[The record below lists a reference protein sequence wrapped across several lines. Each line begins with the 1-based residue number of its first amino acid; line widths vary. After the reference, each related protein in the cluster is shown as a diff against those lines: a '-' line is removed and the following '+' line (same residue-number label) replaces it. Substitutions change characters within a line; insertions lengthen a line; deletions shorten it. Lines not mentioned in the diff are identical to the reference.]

1 MEKIYDLIIIGAGP
15 AGITAGIYAKNFGI
29 DCIILGEEIGGLLN
43 GSYKVDN
50 YPGIF
55 DVTGEDLVKKFK
67 AHQEY
72 LEILLKQESVGKI
85 EKEKEVFRITASNGE
100 YSAKTLILAFGTQV
114 KKLEIKNSEK
124 FENRGVYYQSGH
136 NVSLFKDKIIAI
148 VGGANSAVMKAVK
161 FSEQAK
167 KVYLIYRKDKLR
179 ADKIWTDK
187 LMKLKNVE
195 AIYNA
200 NVAEISDHK
209 ELESVILDNG
219 QEIKIDSLFVEAGAV
234 PNTVLIQGLGIETN
248 ELGYIEVSKC
258 QGTNIDGVFAAGD
271 ATTGSNGFRQIITA
285 CSEGAIAALGA
296 LNYLHKK

>member
-1 MEKIYDLIIIGAGP
+1 MEKIHDLIIIGAGP
-15 AGITAGIYAKNFGI
+15 AGITAGIYAKNFGL
-29 DCIILGEEIGGLLN
+29 DCLILGEKEGGLLN

-67 AHQEY
+67 AHQKY
-72 LEILLKQESVGKI
+72 LEIPFKKESVGEIKKDGEI
-85 EKEKEVFRITASNGE
+85 FKVIATNKE
-100 YSAKTLILAFGTQV
+100 YSAKSLILAFGTQV
-114 KKLEIKNSEK
+114 KKLEIKNSGK
-124 FENRGVYYQSGH
+124 FENKGVYYQSGH
-136 NVSLFKDKIIAI
+136 NAFLFKEKTIAI

-161 FSEQAK
+161 FSEQAE

-179 ADKIWTDK
+179 ADSAWLDE
-187 LMKLKNVE
+187 LAKLKNVE
-195 AIYNA
+195 VIYNA

-219 QEIKIDSLFVEAGAV
+219 KELKIDSLFIEAGAV
-234 PNTVLIQGLGIETN
+234 PNTVLIHELGIKTN
-248 ELGYIEVSKC
+248 ELGYIEVEKC
-258 QGTNIDGVFAAGD
+258 QSTNIDGVFAAGD

-296 LNYLHKK
+296 LNYLNKK

>member
-1 MEKIYDLIIIGAGP
+1 MEKIYDLVIIGAGP
-15 AGITAGIYAKNFGI
+15 AGITAGIYAENFGM
-29 DCIILGEEIGGLLN
+29 DCLIIGEEIGGLLN

-50 YPGIF
+50 YPGIL
-55 DVTGEDLVKKFK
+55 DVTGEDLVKKFR

-72 LEILLKQESVGKI
+72 LKIPLNEESVGEIKKEGEIFKI
-85 EKEKEVFRITASNGE
+85 ITANKE
-100 YSAKTLILAFGTQV
+100 YSAKSLILAFGTQV

-136 NVSLFKDKIIAI
+136 NASLFKDKIIAI

-179 ADKIWTDK
+179 ADKIWLDK
-187 LMKLKNVE
+187 LMKIKNVE
-195 AIYNA
+195 VIYNT
-200 NVAEISDHK
+200 NVTEISDHK
-209 ELESVILDNG
+209 ELESIIFDNG
-219 QEIKIDSLFVEAGAV
+219 KEIKIDSLFIEAGAV
-234 PNTVLIQGLGIETN
+234 PNTILIHELGIKTN
-248 ELGYIEVSKC
+248 ELGYIEVKKC